1 MDLEII
7 PARID
12 DQTTFRN
19 LFQFYLYDFSHFMH
33 WPVTYGGRYIE
44 DDLEGCW
51 TSETRHPFLFRL
63 DAEWCGLAIISEDK
77 TSPYTGEKNRIAM
90 SEFFIM
96 AGYRR
101 RGVGRKAATTLFDR
115 YHGTWEV
122 FQMRKNLDAV
132 PFWRAVIRQYTGG
145 NFQELASPLEDGTVQ
160 VFDHR
165 PR

>member
-1 MDLEII
+1 
-7 PARID
+7 
-12 DQTTFRN
+12 
-19 LFQFYLYDFSHFMH
+19 
-33 WPVTYGGRYIE
+33 
-44 DDLEGCW
+44 
-51 TSETRHPFLFRL
+51 
-63 DAEWCGLAIISEDK
+63 
-77 TSPYTGEKNRIAM
+77 
-90 SEFFIM
+90 M

-160 VFDHR
+160 VFDNR